1 MIIVLI
7 VDLYWWVSHLELLML
22 CPGKEKKGG
31 ELTKQQH
38 LSYRTTTTKSMP
50 DIPVVLL
57 GSGAVGKSCIAIQ
70 YIQGHFVD
78 RYDATIED
86 VYRKPV
92 EVDNTPAVLTIVDTA
107 GQDAFGAVRDQY
119 LKRGQGFLLIY
130 SIADSESFQN
140 LKRIYAQLLRTKGDH
155 SQMSCIVVGNK
166 LDLAAQRAVSYD
178 EGKMFASHAKCP
190 FMEISAKNRGQVE
203 EAFAVLVRS
212 IRDKQ
217 SSSSSSG
224 GAGAGSASG
233 NASAGATSGNST
245 SGAGAGSAGNNNNA
259 ASASN
264 QKTSQPAGSSAKPQP
279 KPQKKKRCTM
289 L

>member
-1 MIIVLI
+1 
-7 VDLYWWVSHLELLML
+7 VSTGRSLGIPYYMSR
-22 CPGKEKKGG
+22 GKRE
-31 ELTKQQH
+31 ELTKQQLFIVSH
-38 LSYRTTTTKSMP
+38 NIDKKSMP

-217 SSSSSSG
+217 SSTSSSG
-224 GAGAGSASG
+224 GAGAGAASG
-233 NASAGATSGNST
+233 NASAGAASVNSA
-245 SGAGAGSAGNNNNA
+245 SGAGSGGNSINAG
-259 ASASN
+259 SASN

>member
-1 MIIVLI
+1 
-7 VDLYWWVSHLELLML
+7 
-22 CPGKEKKGG
+22 
-31 ELTKQQH
+31 
-38 LSYRTTTTKSMP
+38 MP

-217 SSSSSSG
+217 SATSSSG
-224 GAGAGSASG
+224 GAGG
-233 NASAGATSGNST
+233 AGATSAST
-245 SGAGAGSAGNNNNA
+245 SANAAGSGGAASGGASGGNNSNAANAGNKQ
-259 ASASN
+259 S
-264 QKTSQPAGSSAKPQP
+264 SQPAGSSAKPQP

>member
-1 MIIVLI
+1 MNQASQGHLSSIHTHTQGRE
-7 VDLYWWVSHLELLML
+7 SHQQEQGNAKIDTTTPD
-22 CPGKEKKGG
+22 C
-31 ELTKQQH
+31 TKQ
-38 LSYRTTTTKSMP
+38 TNKKNMP

-92 EVDNTPAVLTIVDTA
+92 EVDNVPAVLTIVDTA
-107 GQDAFGAVRDQY
+107 GQDAFGVVRDQY

-130 SIADSESFQN
+130 SIADSESFQQ

-155 SQMSCIVVGNK
+155 TQMSCIVVGNK

-178 EGKMFASHAKCP
+178 EGKLFASHAKSP

-203 EAFAVLVRS
+203 EAFAMLVRN

-217 SSSSSSG
+217 SSSSSVALGGG
-224 GAGAGSASG
+224 GAGHGGSNSGGGSNNGGSGSVAPSSSGSA
-233 NASAGATSGNST
+233 NANGGGSSQKVPAGA
-245 SGAGAGSAGNNNNA
+245 
-259 ASASN
+259 
-264 QKTSQPAGSSAKPQP
+264 SAKPQP
-279 KPQKKKRCTM
+279 KARKTRRCTM